1 MFRHQLMTFLTRQ
14 GLISPKLQL
23 LSGHAEERNLAIYRD
38 LALADVAAEY
48 EQAMQSFLVRQR
60 SGLLRVIA
68 APLLLALS
76 EIPPFWREGVTQHSP
91 IRRITPTLMTF

>member
-48 EQAMQSFLVRQR
+48 E
-60 SGLLRVIA
+60 
-68 APLLLALS
+68 
-76 EIPPFWREGVTQHSP
+76 
-91 IRRITPTLMTF
+91 